1 MRAGHVGLF
10 GEGAS
15 AFPDQRWSLP
25 VLLRAAA
32 RGRPNLGT
40 DKEDEIN
47 TDNEQELL
55 RIGECQRSADHDK
68 ELQMSPRGLL
78 GEGRS
83 EPLTRP
89 APRHPS
95 LPWDLVSFAEGLCQ
109 SISPDVV
116 SPGTPTSP
124 WWKEPASQKVF
135 LEPQVPRAPIEAP
148 FLRPRPAP
156 IKDDDDL
163 ISEPSPSAREA
174 HSPLARAV
182 HLPEGASQISFSIA
196 SSYSVSASEEEPLRD
211 GEVPCCLPMPPTQ
224 LDPSFPDDAGT
235 DGDAEEVSPG
245 CHGLAAVQISS
256 ELSLSEFDSADTTEN
271 SQSSPVSSW
280 SAPSADRR
288 RLADDSPSG
297 CCCWLRRADCR
308 FTRATGSWY
317 CGISASED
325 ATPLE
330 CTVSREVNSRE
341 RVALQ
346 QLFAAIDDSVDEV
359 RNSQD
364 QRCRARA
371 SDSIPALFTQL
382 SMHLRG
388 YLYQLQEKQC
398 VETVE
403 GDAVVLELFIRAVQ
417 LLDVLAPREEADGLG
432 GEATP
437 CFPYLV
443 CDHLNQ
449 ALGKEGLI
457 PLCIHWLF
465 PVSLEE
471 LDEEGPAAL
480 ACELS
485 FHALM
490 TLQLLLLWS
499 PPSRVSPP
507 EETLL
512 QKSGYQVVFD
522 LAGKILSDVE
532 RDRPWKEVRLERLS
546 LALDVLRLGL
556 RSTAGMHSVC
566 SCRANED
573 KPSSIILLP
582 LRALDILALAPSQ
595 APEDVVAL
603 SLASAARLLA
613 SLLQI
618 PDIAQTEDFDYVA
631 QCLRRALRFRPL
643 SLPLTAAI
651 RELLVCPR
659 RPRTSRFGM
668 GKEAYAKT
676 RKELLRKVQQHGV
689 LAELA
694 AATTDR
700 VEELLQ
706 EIHEQRRVSG
716 GRRDVSC
723 RQRGIKDVAVASLSP
738 ALEISAFFDNVEAAV
753 RVVYKKISDLE
764 EMRPLIQLRQSV
776 EKPHVS
782 AGRSPVPEIPAENW
796 GCLPWKSKR

>member
-1 MRAGHVGLF
+1 MHAGHVGLF
-10 GEGAS
+10 GEATS
-15 AFPDQRWSLP
+15 PFPDQRWSLP

-32 RGRPNLGT
+32 RGRPSLGT

-55 RIGECQRSADHDK
+55 RLDECQRSPDHDK
-68 ELQMSPRGLL
+68 ELRMAPRGLL
-78 GEGRS
+78 GDVRS

-89 APRHPS
+89 APRLPS

-116 SPGTPTSP
+116 SPVTPPST
-124 WWKEPASQKVF
+124 WCQEPASQLF
-135 LEPQVPRAPIEAP
+135 PQVPSAPSEAP
-148 FLRPRPAP
+148 LLRPRPAP
-156 IKDDDDL
+156 IEDDDL
-163 ISEPSPSAREA
+163 ISEASPSDREV
-174 HSPLARAV
+174 HSAPARAV

-211 GEVPCCLPMPPTQ
+211 GDVPRCLPMPPTQ

-235 DGDAEEVSPG
+235 DGDAEEVPPG
-245 CHGLAAVQISS
+245 CHGPAAAQISS
-256 ELSLSEFDSADTTEN
+256 ELSLSDIDSVDTMEN
-271 SQSSPVSSW
+271 SHSSPVSSW
-280 SAPSADRR
+280 SPPSADHR

-330 CTVSREVNSRE
+330 CTVSREVPSRE
-341 RVALQ
+341 RNALQ

-457 PLCIHWLF
+457 PLCIHWLTGN
-465 PVSLEE
+465 SLED
-471 LDEEGPAAL
+471 LDEEGPTAL

-512 QKSGYQVVFD
+512 KSAGQKSGYQ
-522 LAGKILSDVE
+522 
-532 RDRPWKEVRLERLS
+532 DRPWKEVRLERLS
-546 LALDVLRLGL
+546 LAMDVLRLGL
-556 RSTAGMHSVC
+556 RSPAGMNSVC
-566 SCRANED
+566 SCRANDE

-582 LRALDILALAPSQ
+582 LRALDVLAFQEAR
-595 APEDVVAL
+595 EDVAL

-651 RELLVCPR
+651 RDLLLCPR

-676 RKELLRKVQQHGV
+676 RKDLLRKVQQHGV

-694 AATTDR
+694 LATTDR
-700 VEELLQ
+700 VQELLEEL
-706 EIHEQRRVSG
+706 HEQRQTFG

-764 EMRPLIQLRQSV
+764 EMRPLIHLRQSV

-782 AGRSPVPEIPAENW
+782 AGRSPVPEVPA
-796 GCLPWKSKR
+796 GSWKCFSWKPKRF